1 MDAKRHQKSMKIEAL
16 GAQRLFFYDFG
27 RSLELLHFSC
37 FRDRQKAKKKSEKS
51 DTLRLLG
58 AGGV

>member
-1 MDAKRHQKSMKIEAL
+1 MKIEAL

-27 RSLELLHFSC
+27 RSLELLHFLC
-37 FRDRQKAKKKSEKS
+37 FRDGQKAEQNLDKS
-51 DTLRLLG
+51 DILRLLG